1 MERLQSQEPVH
12 KEDRSPWL
20 LVRSLSLP
28 VESGGN
34 EPPQTLTPCHL
45 QEQKEEEEQKLQD
58 SKLGKIE
65 DEEDHVV
72 LVERTATYAYHVN
85 VVQHITRSAC
95 YACRMDMVASMLLAL
110 IILMVTPHI
119 LLTAIGAHHKWGVLI
134 TQAD

>member
-1 MERLQSQEPVH
+1 MGCSWKDNCKRTST
-12 KEDRSPWL
+12 DFYSM
-20 LVRSLSLP
+20 
-28 VESGGN
+28 
-34 EPPQTLTPCHL
+34 PP